1 VGLSCHLDFGLAV
14 LLLTAL
20 ARLLLLLL
28 SGLLLSALLLAALL
42 LAALLLAT
50 LLLLTGLLVL
60 ILIHRN
66 FLSNVDLKRQ
76 EIMRGVR
83 IRSRS
88 RLCSTLMK
96 MCSELAR
103 SSASFLST

>member
-14 LLLTAL
+14 LLLTTL

-28 SGLLLSALLLAALL
+28 SGLLLSALLL
-42 LAALLLAT
+42 LATLLLAT

-88 RLCSTLMK
+88 RLRSTLMK
-96 MCSELAR
+96 MCAELAR

>member
-28 SGLLLSALLLAALL
+28 SGLLLSALL

>member
-1 VGLSCHLDFGLAV
+1 VGLSCHFKFGLTV
-14 LLLTAL
+14 LLTAL
-20 ARLLLLLL
+20 TRLLLLLL
-28 SGLLLSALLLAALL
+28 SRLL

-50 LLLLTGLLVL
+50 LLLAALLLTTLLLLTGLLVL
-60 ILIHRN
+60 ILVHRT
-66 FLSNVDLKRQ
+66 FLSDVESKRQ

-88 RLCSTLMK
+88 RLGSTLMK